1 MTADKI
7 LAARNLAAN
16 ANWSAYQWGCF
27 DFISNS
33 QGNAIIKAVAGS
45 GKTTTGVEMVKRIP
59 RGLSHIF
66 LAFNKPIATEL
77 SNRGINGRTFHS
89 LCFTP
94 VTRAKGT
101 RNVESNKLRILIDDA
116 VSNGENVDLPEGHRF
131 PTLSRRDAQLYGN
144 FMTRLVGLGRNS
156 GIGCLCQNLPEV
168 WQALV
173 EYHDLELDND
183 AATVERGI
191 ELAMT
196 LLEWSN
202 KSTLVDFDDLL
213 YYAVKDGITLPK
225 FDYVF
230 VDEAQDTNAIQRAI
244 LRKLMKPT
252 SRFIAV
258 GDPAQAIYGF
268 RGADSNSMNMIA
280 DEFGCIELPLTVTY
294 RCATSIV
301 DFAKQW
307 VSHIEAAP
315 NVAEGSVDDLGDG
328 WNSRDFVPTDLVVCR
343 TSKPLIAMAYG
354 FIRDRVPCHVMG
366 RDIGEGL
373 KSLIKKMNGKGID
386 GLIGKLEAYTERE
399 YEKLIAKGQEA
410 KAEAVKDKTESIM
423 VMIDGL
429 DENERT
435 VPALL
440 RSIDELFD
448 ASRGGVTLATIHKS
462 KGLEADRVFW
472 LNASQC
478 PAQWAK
484 QDWQKQQERNLC
496 YVAATRA
503 KTALVTIDEKVK
515 AKGVTK
521 PEAAEALA

>member
-1 MTADKI
+1 MTSTPSP
-7 LAARNLAAN
+7 LQQAA
-16 ANWSAYQWGCF
+16 Y
-27 DFISNS
+27 DFIRVGS
-33 QGNAIIKAVAGS
+33 GNAIIEAVAGS
-45 GKTTTGVEMVKRIP
+45 GKTTTGVGMVKQIP
-59 RGLSHIF
+59 SGKSHVF
-66 LAFNKPIATEL
+66 LAFNKAIATEL

-89 LCFTP
+89 MCFSP
-94 VTRAKGT
+94 VTRAKAT
-101 RNVESNKLRILIDDA
+101 SNVESNKLRILIDDA
-116 VSNGENVDLPEGHRF
+116 VNNSENTDLPEGHRF

-144 FMTRLVGLGRNS
+144 FIVRLVGLARNS
-156 GIGCLCQNLPEV
+156 GVGCLCQNIPEV

-183 AATVERGI
+183 AATVDRAI

-202 KSTLVDFDDLL
+202 KSALVDFDDLL
-213 YYAVKDGITLPK
+213 YYAVKDGISLPK

-244 LRKLMKPT
+244 LRKIMKPT

-280 DEFGCIELPLTVTY
+280 DEFGCAKLPLTVTY
-294 RCATSIV
+294 RCATAIV

-315 NVAEGSVDDLGDG
+315 NAPTGSVVDLGDS
-328 WNSRDFVPTDLVVCR
+328 WNSRDFDATDLVVCR
-343 TSKPLIAMAYG
+343 TSKPLVAMAYG

-386 GLIGKLEAYTERE
+386 GLVDKLEIYTERE
-399 YEKLIAKGQEA
+399 AEKATAKGQEA
-410 KAEAVKDKTESIM
+410 KAEAIRDKTESIM
-423 VMIDGL
+423 VMIEGL
-429 DENERT
+429 DENNRT
-435 VPALL
+435 IPALL

-448 ASRGGVTLATIHKS
+448 SSRGGVTLATIHKS
-462 KGLEADRVFW
+462 KGLEANRVFW

-484 QDWQKQQERNLC
+484 QEWQKQQERNLC

-503 KTALVTIDEKVK
+503 KTALVTIEERAK

-521 PEAAEALA
+521 REAAEALA